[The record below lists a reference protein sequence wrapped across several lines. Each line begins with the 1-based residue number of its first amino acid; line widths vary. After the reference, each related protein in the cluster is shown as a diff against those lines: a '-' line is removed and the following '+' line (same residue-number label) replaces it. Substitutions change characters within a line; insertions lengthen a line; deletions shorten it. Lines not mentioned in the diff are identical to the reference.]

1 MTFLQTIQRKFLP
14 PWTGLDLCESTIIP
28 VCLSLTSPPLE
39 PPPKAPS
46 WSKDK
51 QKKCVEQ
58 SIILEASWIG
68 TTNGFRLMIRK
79 HPQPTVP
86 ILDTT
91 ITWAATHPPSCSIIK
106 SSQQA
111 HYSIHPPDPLGF
123 VSTDQDLR
131 DRAGHLEWLSQLEL
145 WCRMEKALWVLL
157 PSFAI

>member
-1 MTFLQTIQRKFLP
+1 MNRLRLMIRKHHHPSVLTAY
-14 PWTGLDLCESTIIP
+14 PWHHHHLNRHPRHQVGQKIS
-28 VCLSLTSPPLE
+28 
-39 PPPKAPS
+39 
-46 WSKDK
+46 
-51 QKKCVEQ
+51 KKCVEQ

-68 TTNGFRLMIRK
+68 TTNGLRLMIRK
-79 HPQPTVP
+79 HPQPTMP

-91 ITWAATHPPSCSIIK
+91 TTWAATHPPSCSIIK

-131 DRAGHLEWLSQLEL
+131 DRAGHLEWLSQLEG